1 VLVPGRKS
9 SDNRM
14 CRDGCE
20 NAFLLH
26 VSLHPVSRKM
36 LIQLMEAHAQG
47 NVRSLGLLPGN
58 YVADGAEALQRR
70 SWAGA
75 ARFGRRHAVS
85 SKSFD
90 AFHRVLADR

>member
-1 VLVPGRKS
+1 MYSL
-9 SDNRM
+9 

-36 LIQLMEAHAQG
+36 LIQLMEGNSQG

-58 YVADGAEALQRR
+58 YVTDDPEALRRR

-75 ARFGRRHAVS
+75 TLGQGRPSRIVSGIVCNCASHARGHQSAHLPRN
-85 SKSFD
+85 
-90 AFHRVLADR
+90 